1 MTEGYKG
8 MTMKSQV
15 FNGGIQRKYAFADG
29 YGASVINHKGSY
41 GYPNKW
47 ELAVLKDNDICY
59 DTPITNDVIGHLAS
73 DEILPILEKIQAL

>member
-15 FNGGIQRKYAFADG
+15 FNGGLQRIYNFANG
-29 YGASVINHKGSY
+29 YGASVVNHKGSY

-47 ELAVLKDNDICY
+47 ELAVLKGESICY
-59 DTPITNDVIGHLAS
+59 DTPVTNDVIGHLS
-73 DEILPILEKIQAL
+73 GDDVLPLLEKIRAL